1 MGVRAAGASC
11 VRSRRAFSTGER
23 PNCGMGTG
31 ERGAPERPLA
41 TKEWRQPARRCWGGA
56 ASLEGAEKG
65 APAAPP
71 WKERRKSEGGPKAT
85 PAAPA
90 QAHRA
95 ARQRWVLSGAHT
107 HPADGRARPPAQKRT
122 PRTRAR
128 ARVCARSG
136 LLRRDATRVGLSAR
150 PAERGRALRARWLT
164 WQLTQLTALRLR
176 GAAQQRVRKAGH
188 RVAGRSA
195 AAAAASGAA
204 HQVTQPGHCCVGC
217 GVSPQSHESE
227 RHAAATSAMR

>member
-1 MGVRAAGASC
+1 MRAQPSRLLHRREAQLRDGHGRKGCAGAAAGDEGVEA
-11 VRSRRAFSTGER
+11 AGEEVLGWR
-23 PNCGMGTG
+23 GVAGGRG
-31 ERGAPERPLA
+31 E
-41 TKEWRQPARRCWGGA
+41 GGA
-56 ASLEGAEKG
+56 RSAALEGAQEVG
-65 APAAPP
+65 G
-71 WKERRKSEGGPKAT
+71 RTEGNARS
-85 PAAPA
+85 ACASA
-90 QAHRA
+90 QA
-95 ARQRWVLSGAHT
+95 ARQRWVSSGAHT

-150 PAERGRALRARWLT
+150 PAERGRAPRARWLT

-217 GVSPQSHESE
+217 GVSPQSHASE